1 MCVGPNTEAAAKHS
15 GDCSRSSQENTAGPG
30 RGAWGLQAQLG
41 CGGSWSASPS
51 HGLFRLRD
59 GDNESCHS
67 K

>member
-15 GDCSRSSQENTAGPG
+15 GDHSRSSQNTAGVG
-30 RGAWGLQAQLG
+30 RGAWGRRAQLG

-59 GDNESCHS
+59 ADNESCHL